1 MFNDFASDF
10 GLFRLHQTLTELN
23 CDGSTQSRLISWYWR
38 ASKSWTADSQAEFD
52 TIAKSE
58 LRSAVER
65 LDRNAEIVRHHTPAV
80 KAGLKRSVPARLR
93 SDKFLGYDTNGRE
106 RKSTTGI
113 ADDATQ
119 DAWTRLFNAEHVDA
133 RTANN
138 AGRSAGRDE
147 VRKRLREVPVSQLNL
162 PDADSE
168 DPAPLDERDSLLP
181 WDKVDQSD
189 KSRSNLDEQV
199 WAFLRDGQDDLRR
212 SILVQFRQ
220 EHPDD
225 YDFIV
230 RYVSRL
236 GVDVVFRWGM
246 ICPLSKRGAKFTQQ
260 ERNRAKAILDRLRR
274 TERKQL
280 DAGF

>member
-1 MFNDFASDF
+1 LLHDKLSDFASDF
-10 GLFRLHQTLTELN
+10 GLFRLHATLTELN

-38 ASKSWTADSQAEFD
+38 ASKLWSADSQAEFD
-52 TIAKSE
+52 AIAESE
-58 LRSAVER
+58 IRSAVDR
-65 LDRNAEIVRHHTPAV
+65 LDRNAEIVQRHTSAV
-80 KAGLKRSVPARLR
+80 KAGLKRSIPARLR
-93 SDKFLGYDTNGRE
+93 SE
-106 RKSTTGI
+106 SKSTTGI
-113 ADDATQ
+113 VDDATQ
-119 DAWTRLFNAEHVDA
+119 DAWTRLFRDVDVDA

-168 DPAPLDERDSLLP
+168 DPAPPEERDGLFP
-181 WDKVDQSD
+181 WDKVDPSD
-189 KSRSNLDEQV
+189 RSRSNLDEQV

-212 SILVQFRQ
+212 NILNEFRRDA
-220 EHPDD
+220 PDD

-230 RYVSRL
+230 EYVSRL
-236 GVDVVFRWGM
+236 RVDVVFRRGRVV
-246 ICPLSKRGAKFTQQ
+246 PLSKRGARLTQQ

-274 TERKQL
+274 TERKAL